1 VVDFACSVTDLPN
14 PQYDSRMKI
23 TLKVC
28 VTLIAL
34 LVCSLNLHASD
45 SRFDRDG
52 NWWRTLEVS
61 EKNFYMIGFFDGM
74 QLGNRFSYWNLT
86 HTKDKDAAS
95 ADARESFE
103 TYSDKYAKNP
113 TNEQIADGLNT
124 FYADYRNRSILIYD
138 AVWVVL
144 NSIAGTPQEKLDKLI
159 ENSRKTAAS
168 SER

>member
-1 VVDFACSVTDLPN
+1 MRT
-14 PQYDSRMKI
+14 
-23 TLKVC
+23 TLKAC

-61 EKNFYMIGFFDGM
+61 EKNFYVIGFFDGI
-74 QLGNRFSYWNLT
+74 QLGNRFSYWGLT
-86 HTKDKDAAS
+86 RTKDKDASS
-95 ADARESFE
+95 ADAIESFKA
-103 TYSDKYAKNP
+103 YSEKYARNP
-113 TNEQIADGLNT
+113 TNDQIADGLNT

-144 NSIAGTPQEKLDKLI
+144 NSIAGTPQEKLDKMI
-159 ENSRKTAAS
+159 ENLRNNAAS
-168 SER
+168 SKR